1 MNDHEQT
8 AALLREVRL
17 AMQLND
23 YPRALDALRQ
33 TVGLALQQGDN
44 GAAGRHMGNL
54 ALLYYRLGRADDALK
69 AFHDALHYTR
79 LEQDALTESGLLGN
93 IGNILREQSRH
104 QEALRYLQEALKIAA
119 QAGDV
124 RGRGIWLS
132 NLGLVYD
139 DLNQPQRA
147 LELHTQAV
155 VIARQLNDVRGL
167 AARLGHLG
175 NSHVSAG
182 NISDAVSVFE
192 EAVELLASLG
202 QPREYAL
209 RLGVLGNLYTELGH
223 SARIEADAVRA
234 FERAV
239 LCYDRAR
246 AIASELGDS
255 LSEAELMRCAANA
268 LMACGRGADALQYY
282 TDARG
287 LYARLGLR
295 ARVDELTQV
304 IRQYHA

>member
-1 MNDHEQT
+1 MSNQEQT

-17 AMQLND
+17 AMQHND
-23 YPRALDALRQ
+23 YPRAIDTLRQ
-33 TVGLALQQGDN
+33 TVGLALNEGDN
-44 GAAGRHMGNL
+44 GAAGRHLGNL
-54 ALLYYRLGRADDALK
+54 ALLYYRLGKLDDALK
-69 AFHDALHYTR
+69 TFHDALQYTR

-93 IGNILREQSRH
+93 IGNILREQGRH
-104 QEALRYLQEALKIAA
+104 QEALSYLQEALRIAA

-139 DLNQPQRA
+139 DLNHPQRA

-155 VIARQLNDVRGL
+155 VIARQLNDMRGL

-209 RLGVLGNLYTELGH
+209 RLGVLGNLYMELGQTAH
-223 SARIEADAVRA
+223 LESDAVRA

-239 LCYDRAR
+239 VCYDRAR
-246 AIASELGDS
+246 AVAAELGDS

-268 LMACGRGADALQYY
+268 LMACGQSAEALQYY
-282 TDARG
+282 TDARS

-295 ARVDELTQV
+295 ARVDELTQI
-304 IRQYHA
+304 IRQHER

>member
-1 MNDHEQT
+1 MPDHEQT

-17 AMQLND
+17 AMQQND
-23 YPRALDALRQ
+23 YPRAVDALRQ
-33 TVGLALQQGDN
+33 TVGLALQEGDN
-44 GAAGRHMGNL
+44 GAVGRHLGNL
-54 ALLYYRLGRADDALK
+54 ALLYYRLGKPNDALQ
-69 AFHDALHYTR
+69 AFHDALYYTR
-79 LEQDALTESGLLGN
+79 LEQDTLTESGLLGN

-104 QEALRYLQEALKIAA
+104 QEAVSYLQEALRIAA

-147 LELHTQAV
+147 IELHTQAV

-167 AARLGHLG
+167 AVRLGHLG

-182 NISDAVSVFE
+182 NVSAAVAVFE
-192 EAVELLASLG
+192 EAVELLVSLG

-209 RLGVLGNLYTELGH
+209 RLGVLGNLYNELGR
-223 SARIEADAVRA
+223 SAHIDADAVRA

-239 LCYDRAR
+239 VCYDRAR
-246 AIASELGDS
+246 VLAAELGDT
-255 LSEAELMRCAANA
+255 LSEAELVRCAANA
-268 LMACGRGADALQYY
+268 LAACGRNDDALRYY